1 MMDIMK
7 IDENTYCVEDDKV
20 RYFILIGTEQ
30 AIMIDTGMNNAN
42 AIDAAK
48 KVTDKP
54 IVLLNTHADRDHIAG
69 NGAFSEM
76 YMSPNEV
83 KNYRENGGKGI
94 VIPVSDKGIIDIGD
108 RPLEI
113 IELPGHTPGSIAVLD
128 VNNRALYSGDSVQNG
143 IIFMFGKNRNME
155 QYIES
160 LKKLRTY
167 EGRFDRIY
175 PCHGDF
181 PVYPELTQKLIDG
194 AETILKGE
202 AEGKEMELF
211 GNKVMMYKFD
221 YAGFFCE
228 IKKA

>member
-94 VIPVSDKGIIDIGD
+94 VRKWS
-108 RPLEI
+108 
-113 IELPGHTPGSIAVLD
+113 
-128 VNNRALYSGDSVQNG
+128 YSGT
-143 IIFMFGKNRNME
+143 R
-155 QYIES
+155 
-160 LKKLRTY
+160 
-167 EGRFDRIY
+167 
-175 PCHGDF
+175 
-181 PVYPELTQKLIDG
+181 
-194 AETILKGE
+194 
-202 AEGKEMELF
+202 
-211 GNKVMMYKFD
+211 
-221 YAGFFCE
+221 
-228 IKKA
+228 